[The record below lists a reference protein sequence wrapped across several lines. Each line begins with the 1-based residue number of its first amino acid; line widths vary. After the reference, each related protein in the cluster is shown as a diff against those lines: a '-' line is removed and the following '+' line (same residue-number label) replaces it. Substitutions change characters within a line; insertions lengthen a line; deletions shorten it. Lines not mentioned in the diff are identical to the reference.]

1 MAITIQ
7 DQPYQ
12 WSPRGQKLMIV
23 ATSTEYAQDGFK
35 YGVEV
40 TNTDTGK
47 TYTFFLSPALDNRL
61 YFDMQSLVQL
71 RNKETELM
79 HATLVSSTFEE
90 GNNAL
95 NEFSFVISEYW
106 IVAGVLTLNAGSEE
120 AGTNVSVVN
129 GYYQVSDGYKPNANS
144 GAIDVKYAL
153 NSNTSRMMSDR
164 VNGTHQPTVLPGGF
178 TRDNIFIPVREEDYG
193 MLFIPGNSD
202 LLSNNDALQ
211 YRIILYDNAFDSH
224 IGSFVPLNGF
234 DIEGLGVYPAN
245 INADD
250 GYDIKPSDFPG
261 WKFYQVNIK
270 GTAGAQKSE
279 YYIFYNICE
288 YGRCECIFENI
299 RLGWVN
305 SRSGWEYLNF
315 NKRSEMSNEIDRK
328 VYRRNLFNSNTTIF
342 NKYDRG
348 LFQRQNLVQRVLSV
362 TSDFIQQGEFEL
374 LRGLLASNQ
383 VHWIH
388 DDGTFTPVNIDD
400 TSFTEKNTRD
410 GKLYNVTLKVRMA
423 NEYWS

>member
-7 DQPYQ
+7 DQPYA

-23 ATSTEYAQDGFK
+23 ATSSEYAQDGFK

-79 HATLVSSTFEE
+79 HATLVSATFEE
-90 GNNAL
+90 GDNAL
-95 NEFSFVISEYW
+95 NRFNFIISEYW
-106 IVAGVLTLNAGSEE
+106 IVAGVLTLNTGSEVE
-120 AGTNVSVVN
+120 GSTVAVVN
-129 GYYQVSDGYKPNANS
+129 GYYQISDGYKPSAN
-144 GAIDVKYAL
+144 GGIIDVKYAL
-153 NSNTSRMMSDR
+153 NSNQSRMMSDR
-164 VNGTHQPTVLPGGF
+164 FKDTHIPRKAIGGTSAN
-178 TRDNIFIPVREEDYG
+178 NIFIPVREEDYG
-193 MLFIPGNSD
+193 MLFIPGNTDWLVS
-202 LLSNNDALQ
+202 NDAYQ
-211 YRIILYDNAFDSH
+211 YRIILYDVNFNSN
-224 IGSFVPLNGF
+224 IGSWVALNGF

-250 GYDIKPSDFPG
+250 GYDIKPSDFSG

-288 YGRCECIFENI
+288 YGRCECIFETI

-305 SRSGWEYLNF
+305 SRSGWDYFNF
-315 NKRSEMSNEIDRK
+315 NKRSEFNNEIDRK

-342 NKYDRG
+342 NKWDRG
-348 LFQRQNLVQRVLSV
+348 LYQRQNLVQRVLSV

-400 TSFTEKNTRD
+400 TAFTEKNTRD

-423 NEYWS
+423 NEYWT